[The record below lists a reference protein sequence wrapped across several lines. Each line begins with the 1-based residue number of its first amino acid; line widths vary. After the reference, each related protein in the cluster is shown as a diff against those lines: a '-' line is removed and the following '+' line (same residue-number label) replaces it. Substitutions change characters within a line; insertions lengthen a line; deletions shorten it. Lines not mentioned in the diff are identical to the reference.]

1 MKQTDFVKN
10 RIKEENNEF
19 YGEETVSGSSP
30 EPDSDDDAKANAE
43 AIIQNQIR
51 GRKRKIY

>member
-1 MKQTDFVKN
+1 MKQTDFVKQ
-10 RIKEENNEF
+10 RIKQENNDF

-30 EPDSDDDAKANAE
+30 EPESDDDPKGNAE
-43 AIIQNQIR
+43 SIIQNQIR